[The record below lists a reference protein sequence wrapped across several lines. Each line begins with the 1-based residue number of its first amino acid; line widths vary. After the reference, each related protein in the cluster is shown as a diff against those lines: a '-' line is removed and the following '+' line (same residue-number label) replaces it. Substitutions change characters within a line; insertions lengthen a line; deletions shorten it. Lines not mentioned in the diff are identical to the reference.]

1 MAIRFFDMFAG
12 IGGFRSGLEAVG
24 GFECIGHCEI
34 DKKANQAYNA
44 IYQPKGEIYFEDATK
59 IDTNDLPDIDLI
71 CAGFPCQR
79 ISAWLANGS
88 DSKTIQ
94 EELSSSRLPES
105 LKRNGLHFFSWKTS
119 PVCFR
124 MTEAGRFLPS
134 SPRLLNWGMI
144 SNGVC
149 ITARFSESPSSGAAC
164 ILSDILETNVP
175 ESYFLSTAAMRK
187 ISSNSSPDRKDSEF
201 TIQAAL
207 PAPKPQAQVDGAV
220 KQDCTS

>member
-71 CAGFPCQR
+71 CAGFPCQSFSVAGKRLGFRDDTRGTLFFEVAR
-79 ISAWLANGS
+79 IAEAKRPPLLLLENVPGLLSHDGGRTLFTIFSTLVELGYDIEWCVHNSA
-88 DSKTIQ
+88 
-94 EELSSSRLPES
+94 
-105 LKRNGLHFFSWKTS
+105 
-119 PVCFR
+119 
-124 MTEAGRFLPS
+124 
-134 SPRLLNWGMI
+134 
-144 SNGVC
+144 
-149 ITARFSESPSSGAAC
+149 FSESPSNGAAC
-164 ILSDILETNVP
+164 ILSDILETDVP
-175 ESYFLSTAAMRK
+175 ESYFLSIAAMRK
-187 ISSNSSPDRKDSEF
+187 ISNNSFPDRKVSVS
-201 TIQAAL
+201 TIQAEVPAL
-207 PAPKPQAQVDGAV
+207 NAPAPVDGAV

>member
-71 CAGFPCQR
+71 CAGFPCQSFSVAGKRLGFRDDTRGTLFFEVAR
-79 ISAWLANGS
+79 IAEAKRPPLLLLENVPGLLSHDGGRTLF
-88 DSKTIQ
+88 TIFSTLI
-94 EELSSSRLPES
+94 EL
-105 LKRNGLHFFSWKTS
+105 
-119 PVCFR
+119 
-124 MTEAGRFLPS
+124 
-134 SPRLLNWGMI
+134 GMI

-187 ISSNSSPDRKDSEF
+187 ISSNSSPDRKVSVS
-201 TIQAAL
+201 TIQAEVPAL
-207 PAPKPQAQVDGAV
+207 NAPAPADGAV

>member
-71 CAGFPCQR
+71 CAGFPCQSFSVAGKKAR
-79 ISAWLANGS
+79 IQGRYKRNSLLRGW
-88 DSKTIQ
+88 
-94 EELSSSRLPES
+94 PES
-105 LKRNGLHFFSWKTS
+105 LKRNGLHFFSWKTF
-119 PVCFR
+119 PDCYR
-124 MTEAGRFLPS
+124 MTEAGRCLPS

-187 ISSNSSPDRKDSEF
+187 ISSNSSPDRKVSVS
-201 TIQAAL
+201 TIQAEVPAL
-207 PAPKPQAQVDGAV
+207 NAPAPVDGAV
-220 KQDCTS
+220 KQDCIS